1 MGTIRTS
8 SNTRF
13 LNNGGVIESAGDAA
27 AEITNLRTDRE
38 TVAEKHAACDNGYPR
53 FSLEFMAG

>member
-1 MGTIRTS
+1 
-8 SNTRF
+8 
-13 LNNGGVIESAGDAA
+13 VIESAGDAA

-38 TVAEKHAACDNGYPR
+38 TVAEKHAVCDNGYPR